1 MVATLLSIFSLFN
14 RNMADPRAERT
25 FLAVKPD
32 GVQRG
37 LVGEIISRFEK
48 RGYKL
53 GSRQIRLVV
62 EPVKILIFFL
72 QPSKDLLHNHYAEL
86 SSKPFFP
93 GLIEYMSSGPVFAMV
108 WEGTD
113 VVSVGRKMLGA
124 TNPRESPI
132 GTIRGDF
139 AIDVGR
145 NICHG
150 SDSVGTAEREIALW
164 FTPDEVVSYG
174 LAQKKWIYE

>member
-1 MVATLLSIFSLFN
+1 MVATLLSIFSLLN
-14 RNMADPRAERT
+14 RNMADPRAEPT

-37 LVGEIISRFEK
+37 LVGEIISRF
-48 RGYKL
+48 RKL
-53 GSRQIRLVV
+53 GYQLVAGKFV
-62 EPVKILIFFL
+62 W
-72 QPSKDLLHNHYAEL
+72 PSKDLLHDHYAEL

-113 VVSVGRKMLGA
+113 VVSVGRKTIGA
-124 TNPRESPI
+124 TNPRKSPI
-132 GTIRGDF
+132 GTIRGDL

-145 NICHG
+145 NICYG
-150 SDSVGTAEREIALW
+150 SESVGTAEREIALW
-164 FTPDEVVSYG
+164 FTTDEVASYD
-174 LAQKKWIYE
+174 LARRIGFIKKNYF